1 MCAYIHMFICLGGDS
16 FHYILIGTHNPNKGK
31 NDYRHVYPNAS
42 ETAILQKISRTV
54 IEEWAIELDAYSV
67 DSSMTAILELLR

>member
-1 MCAYIHMFICLGGDS
+1 MFICLGGDS

-54 IEEWAIELDAYSV
+54 IEE
-67 DSSMTAILELLR
+67 